1 MDEENH
7 SFRINSDKDKLP
19 CHPKELG
26 KKEFAIMAVDVKEVA
41 EKKQLSKE
49 GIENYNLSRLT
60 KNKGERMKAIR
71 IANFLKALSLIVICV
86 LIGPTPSLSLAETNR
101 SLYERLGGY
110 DAISAVVDVFLI
122 KVWEDPVVGRFFVG
136 MGTDTRNQL
145 RQKNKNLMCANTG
158 GPCKKINR
166 PLAEAH
172 VGLGV
177 TDKEFDIVVSHLGTT
192 LKEFKVPQKEY
203 DELMTK
209 VGGLRDY
216 VVEARIKK

>member
-1 MDEENH
+1 MKTPRMGF
-7 SFRINSDKDKLP
+7 FRK
-19 CHPKELG
+19 
-26 KKEFAIMAVDVKEVA
+26 
-41 EKKQLSKE
+41 
-49 GIENYNLSRLT
+49 
-60 KNKGERMKAIR
+60 
-71 IANFLKALSLIVICV
+71 
-86 LIGPTPSLSLAETNR
+86 SLSLVIFVVLLGTTSSLSFADTDR

-110 DAISAVVDVFLI
+110 DAISAVVDVFLV
-122 KVWEDPVVGRFFVG
+122 KVWDDPVVGRFFVG

-166 PLAEAH
+166 PLGEAH
-172 VGLGV
+172 VGLGI
-177 TDKEFDIVVSHLGTT
+177 TDKEFDIVAGHLVST
-192 LKEFKVPQKEY
+192 LKEFKVPQKEF

>member
-1 MDEENH
+1 MLLN
-7 SFRINSDKDKLP
+7 
-19 CHPKELG
+19 
-26 KKEFAIMAVDVKEVA
+26 
-41 EKKQLSKE
+41 
-49 GIENYNLSRLT
+49 
-60 KNKGERMKAIR
+60 NKGEQMKTHRMVRFSKT
-71 IANFLKALSLIVICV
+71 LSLIMAFG
-86 LIGPTPSLSLAETNR
+86 LLATTSSMSLAETDR

-110 DAISAVVDVFLI
+110 DAISAVVDVFLT

-145 RQKNKNLMCANTG
+145 KQKNTNLMCASTG
-158 GPCKKINR
+158 GPCKTINR

-172 VGLGV
+172 VGLGI
-177 TDKEFDIVVSHLGTT
+177 TDKEFDIVAGHLGTT

-216 VVEARIKK
+216 VVEGRIKK

>member
-1 MDEENH
+1 MKTR
-7 SFRINSDKDKLP
+7 RIVRFGRSL
-19 CHPKELG
+19 LLIMF
-26 KKEFAIMAVDVKEVA
+26 FA
-41 EKKQLSKE
+41 
-49 GIENYNLSRLT
+49 
-60 KNKGERMKAIR
+60 
-71 IANFLKALSLIVICV
+71 
-86 LIGPTPSLSLAETNR
+86 LIGTTYSLSLAETNR

-122 KVWEDPVVGRFFVG
+122 KVWEDPVVGRYFVG

-177 TDKEFDIVVSHLGTT
+177 TDKEFDIVAGHLGTT
-192 LKEFKVPQKEY
+192 LKEFKVPQKEFE
-203 DELMTK
+203 ELMTK

>member
-1 MDEENH
+1 MKTRRMVRFNK
-7 SFRINSDKDKLP
+7 SLSSIRF
-19 CHPKELG
+19 
-26 KKEFAIMAVDVKEVA
+26 FA
-41 EKKQLSKE
+41 
-49 GIENYNLSRLT
+49 
-60 KNKGERMKAIR
+60 
-71 IANFLKALSLIVICV
+71 
-86 LIGPTPSLSLAETNR
+86 LIGTTSSLSFAETNR

-136 MGTDTRNQL
+136 MGTDTPNQL

-172 VGLGV
+172 VGLGI
-177 TDKEFDIVVSHLGTT
+177 TDKEFDIVAGHLGTT
-192 LKEFKVPQKEY
+192 LKEFKVPQKEF

>member
-1 MDEENH
+1 
-7 SFRINSDKDKLP
+7 
-19 CHPKELG
+19 
-26 KKEFAIMAVDVKEVA
+26 
-41 EKKQLSKE
+41 
-49 GIENYNLSRLT
+49 
-60 KNKGERMKAIR
+60 MKTLR
-71 IANFLKALSLIVICV
+71 IAHFFKALSLIMLFV
-86 LIGPTPSLSLAETNR
+86 LICTISSLSLAETDR

-110 DAISAVVDVFLI
+110 DAISAVVDVFLT

-145 RQKNKNLMCANTG
+145 KQKNKNLMCANTG
-158 GPCKKINR
+158 GPCKTINR

-172 VGLGV
+172 AGLGV
-177 TDKEFDIVVSHLGTT
+177 TDKEFDIVAGHLGTT
-192 LKEFKVPQKEY
+192 LKEFKIPQKEF

>member
-1 MDEENH
+1 MKTPRIVRFGQ
-7 SFRINSDKDKLP
+7 SFLLILI
-19 CHPKELG
+19 
-26 KKEFAIMAVDVKEVA
+26 FA
-41 EKKQLSKE
+41 
-49 GIENYNLSRLT
+49 
-60 KNKGERMKAIR
+60 
-71 IANFLKALSLIVICV
+71 VI
-86 LIGPTPSLSLAETNR
+86 GMTSSLSLAETDR

-110 DAISAVVDVFLI
+110 DAISAVVDVFLT

-145 RQKNKNLMCANTG
+145 KQKNTNLMCASTG
-158 GPCKKINR
+158 GPCKTINR

-172 VGLGV
+172 VGLGI
-177 TDKEFDIVVSHLGTT
+177 TDKEFDIVADYLGTT

-203 DELMTK
+203 DELMGK

>member
-1 MDEENH
+1 MKTPH
-7 SFRINSDKDKLP
+7 IVHF
-19 CHPKELG
+19 G
-26 KKEFAIMAVDVKEVA
+26 KSLLLMMI
-41 EKKQLSKE
+41 
-49 GIENYNLSRLT
+49 LT
-60 KNKGERMKAIR
+60 FMWTT
-71 IANFLKALSLIVICV
+71 F
-86 LIGPTPSLSLAETNR
+86 SLSLAETDR

-110 DAISAVVDVFLI
+110 DAISSVVDVFLT

-145 RQKNKNLMCANTG
+145 KQKNTNLMCASTG
-158 GPCKKINR
+158 GPCKIINR
-166 PLAEAH
+166 PLDQTH
-172 VGLGV
+172 VGLGI
-177 TDKEFDIVVSHLGTT
+177 TDKEFDIVAGHLCTT